1 VSEPLISHD
10 TAAQGDVPQNG
21 QPTPPVSPSSDATPA
36 PVDPADPAGQVSDMP
51 DTPDTPGTSPDGD
64 APPDA
69 AASAEDM
76 RPAEIVRRLDDY
88 IIGQA
93 EAKRSVAIALRNR
106 VRRQRLPD
114 DMRDEV
120 LPKNILMIGPTGVGK
135 TEIARRL
142 ARMTNSPFI
151 KVEATKFTEVGYV
164 GRDVESII
172 RDLLEQ
178 TITDVQ
184 NDRIEEVEDKARE
197 AAEDRIIE
205 TLLDAE
211 DRKEAKRTAD
221 APAQQSQQPPQGQQ
235 APVAAPLALTDAQS
249 PEPDATPP
257 QPATA
262 AQGTAP
268 QQPAS
273 PELDEQRRRRRR
285 LRKRQLRKKLAAK
298 QLEDREIEIEVEEP
312 YQPVVEAFSGSG
324 AEEIGYALSDFFSQV
339 TPPRKRLKRMSVT
352 DARNVLTQEETDRL
366 VDMDRLYD
374 DSIKAVEDDGIVFI
388 DEVDKIAGRSA
399 EHGPDVSGE
408 GVQRDLLPLV
418 EGSTVHT
425 RYGAVRTDH
434 ILFVAAGAFN
444 VAKPS
449 DLIPEFQGRFPIR
462 VELKP
467 LTEDDLHRILVEPS
481 NALTK
486 QYSALLATE
495 EVTLEFTDDGLHEL
509 AHQAAAVNDQDE
521 NIGARR
527 LFTIMEKVLEELS
540 FSAEDHTGQ
549 TITVDADYVRGRLA
563 DLIRNQDL
571 RRYIL

>member
-1 VSEPLISHD
+1 MSEPIIAAD
-10 TAAQGDVPQNG
+10 TEQAAETSPPSNG
-21 QPTPPVSPSSDATPA
+21 VAIDIASSDAAANATQPSQEDVA
-36 PVDPADPAGQVSDMP
+36 PADSPA
-51 DTPDTPGTSPDGD
+51 
-64 APPDA
+64 APDA
-69 AASAEDM
+69 EPQDLL
-76 RPAEIVRRLDDY
+76 PTEIVKRLDDY

-93 EAKRSVAIALRNR
+93 EAKRAVAIALRNR
-106 VRRQRLPD
+106 VRRQRLPEE
-114 DMRDEV
+114 MRDEV

-142 ARMTNSPFI
+142 ARLTNSPFI

-184 NDRIEEVEDKARE
+184 NDRIEEVEDRARE
-197 AAEDRIIE
+197 AAEERIVE

-211 DRKEAKRTAD
+211 DRKDAAKQAD
-221 APAQQSQQPPQGQQ
+221 TPQEPPQD
-235 APVAAPLALTDAQS
+235 AAAP
-249 PEPDATPP
+249 P
-257 QPATA
+257 
-262 AQGTAP
+262 
-268 QQPAS
+268 
-273 PELDEQRRRRRR
+273 DEQRRRRRR
-285 LRKRQLRKKLAAK
+285 LRKRQLLRKLHAK
-298 QLEDREIEIEVEEP
+298 QLEDREIDIEVEEP
-312 YQPVVEAFSGSG
+312 YQPVMEALSGSG
-324 AEEIGYALSDFFSQV
+324 AEDIGYALSDFFSQMA
-339 TPPRKRLKRMSVT
+339 PPRKRQRRMT
-352 DARNVLTQEETDRL
+352 IADARNVLTQEETDRL

-374 DSIKAVEDDGIVFI
+374 DSIKAVEDDGIVFV
-388 DEVDKIAGRSA
+388 DEVDKITGSRSG

-467 LTEDDLHRILVEPS
+467 LTEADLQRILVEPS

-486 QYSALLATE
+486 QYAALLGTE
-495 EVTLEFTDDGLHEL
+495 EVTLEFAPDGLQEL
-509 AHQAAAVNDQDE
+509 AHQAAVVNEQDE

-540 FSAEDHTGQ
+540 FSAEDHKGETV
-549 TITVDADYVRGRLA
+549 IVDAEYVRRRLA
-563 DLIRNQDL
+563 DLVRNEDL
-571 RRYIL
+571 RRYVL

>member
-1 VSEPLISHD
+1 VSEPLVS
-10 TAAQGDVPQNG
+10 VP
-21 QPTPPVSPSSDATPA
+21 SDASPEHSNGVAPDADPTDAPA
-36 PVDPADPAGQVSDMP
+36 AATQPSDVAPADGENDL
-51 DTPDTPGTSPDGD
+51 
-64 APPDA
+64 
-69 AASAEDM
+69 

-88 IIGQA
+88 IIGQSA
-93 EAKRSVAIALRNR
+93 AKRAVAIALRNR
-106 VRRQRLPD
+106 IRRQRLPEE
-114 DMRDEV
+114 MRDEV

-142 ARMTNSPFI
+142 ARMTSSPFI

-178 TITDVQ
+178 TITDLQ
-184 NDRIEEVEDKARE
+184 NDRIEEVEERARE
-197 AAEDRIIE
+197 LAEERIVE
-205 TLLDAE
+205 VLLDAE
-211 DRKEAKRTAD
+211 ERREAPRRAAVD
-221 APAQQSQQPPQGQQ
+221 AAPAPPSPQPAPDAEAQPPQE
-235 APVAAPLALTDAQS
+235 AAA
-249 PEPDATPP
+249 
-257 QPATA
+257 QPAPPA
-262 AQGTAP
+262 ATAP
-268 QQPAS
+268 
-273 PELDEQRRRRRR
+273 PESDDEQRRRRRR
-285 LRKRQLRKKLAAK
+285 LRKRQLLKKLAGK

-312 YQPVVEAFSGSG
+312 YQPVTEVFSGSG

-339 TPPRKRLKRMSVT
+339 APPRKRQRRMSVA

-366 VDMDRLYD
+366 IDMDRLYD
-374 DSIKAVEDDGIVFI
+374 DSIKAVEEDGIVFV

-467 LTEDDLHRILVEPS
+467 LTEDDLQRILVEPS

-495 EVTLEFTDDGLHEL
+495 EVTLEFSEDGLREL
-509 AHQAAAVNDQDE
+509 AHQAFVVNEQDE

-540 FSAEDHTGQ
+540 FSAEDHQGT
-549 TITVDADYVRGRLA
+549 TVTVDAEYVRRRLA
-563 DLIRNQDL
+563 DLVRNEDL
-571 RRYIL
+571 RRYVL